1 VRPVPRPAKVGGR
14 RPPFGEGGSLRE
26 TRDFMSLCPFH
37 PLPGGAPL
45 PAGEA
50 DVRDFFRQAQAE
62 GLWVGAFE
70 SWKAERG
77 TGADGHVRLTAA
89 ELRWGAKLAWRNQAR
104 CIGRLY
110 WRSLMVRDFREV
122 ADADGMYAAL
132 GEHLELATR
141 DGDIRPVMT
150 VFAPAKKGCAGP
162 AIRNRQLAS
171 YAGYRDR
178 GAVLGDPL
186 NCALTEEAL
195 ALGWEPPGRRTAFDL
210 LPWILV
216 GRDERPRWFPV
227 PAGLVKEVRLVHPT
241 LAWFGELGLK
251 WYAVP
256 VVCDMA
262 LRLAGSVYPVAPFS
276 GWYMGT
282 EIGSRNLADE
292 ARYNLL
298 PQIARCMGLDLAA
311 PASLWRERAL
321 VELNA
326 AVLHSFAAAGC
337 RIVDHHTA
345 SDEFGR
351 FCAMETA
358 AGRPVSAEWDWIVPP
373 LAGAATAVFHRP
385 MTDLQLRPDFVH
397 GGDAEEHARGPVK

>member
-1 VRPVPRPAKVGGR
+1 MVGERPCY
-14 RPPFGEGGSLRE
+14 
-26 TRDFMSLCPFH
+26 TRLFMNQCPFH
-37 PLPGGAPL
+37 TYSTEVAAP
-45 PAGEA
+45 PDATEA
-50 DVRDFFRQAQAE
+50 RDFFRQATEE
-62 GLWVGAFE
+62 GVARGTYEHWREV
-70 SWKAERG
+70 RG
-77 TGADGHVRLTAA
+77 TGADGTVRLSEA
-89 ELRWGAKLAWRNQAR
+89 ELVFGAKVAWRNQAR

-110 WRSLMVRDFREV
+110 WRSLLVRDFREV
-122 ADADGMYAAL
+122 ADSIGMYAAL
-132 GEHLELATR
+132 CEHLELATR
-141 DGDIRPVMT
+141 GGDIRPVMT
-150 VFAPAKKGCAGP
+150 VFAPAQAGKPGP
-162 AIRNRQLAS
+162 AIRNRQLAG
-171 YAGYRDR
+171 YAGYRER

-195 ALGWEPPGRRTAFDL
+195 ALGWQPPARRTAFDL

-216 GRDERPRWFPV
+216 GRDERPTLFPV
-227 PAGLVKEVRLVHPT
+227 PAGLVQEVRLVHPA
-241 LAWFGELGLK
+241 LPWFEELGLK

-256 VVCDMA
+256 VVCDLA
-262 LRLAGSVYPVAPFS
+262 LRLAGAVYPAAPFS

-298 PQIARCMGLDLAA
+298 PQIARRLGLDLAA

-351 FCAMETA
+351 FCALEKA
-358 AGRPVSAEWDWIVPP
+358 AGRAVSARWDWIVPP

-385 MTDLQLRPDFVH
+385 MTDLQLRPEFVREVR
-397 GGDAEEHARGPVK
+397 AEPSEGLPV